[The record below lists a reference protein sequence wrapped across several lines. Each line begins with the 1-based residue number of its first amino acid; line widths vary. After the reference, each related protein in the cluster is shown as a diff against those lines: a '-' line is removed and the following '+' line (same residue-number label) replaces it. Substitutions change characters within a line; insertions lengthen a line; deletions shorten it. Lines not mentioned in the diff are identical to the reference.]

1 MSPATLAFEFFPDG
15 QYAVASAETRL
26 IDLCGVLLSPTASD
40 DDRAGLRA
48 LSGLALGVR
57 GASWPADG
65 ATATLASLL
74 SKASPGILLNEH
86 FEHDGPTVFPHACK
100 LGLEGIV
107 SKRKDSPYRSGRTP
121 DWLKCKNPDSPA
133 VAREAEEDWGRRR

>member
-57 GASWPADG
+57 GASWPARWG
-65 ATATLASLL
+65 TMVAEALAS
-74 SKASPGILLNEH
+74 SA
-86 FEHDGPTVFPHACK
+86 
-100 LGLEGIV
+100 
-107 SKRKDSPYRSGRTP
+107 RSAMRLAGRTSHQH
-121 DWLKCKNPDSPA
+121 LRGASKSL
-133 VAREAEEDWGRRR
+133 